1 MNKIPF
7 EKTKISHMFFK
18 DLSNDVE
25 FNFEEGL
32 VVGKFAPLTMG
43 HINLINKAATACRKL
58 TVALCYD
65 DKFLNNQ
72 SPRDKKVLTLKN
84 RMIWLKQTFADMPH
98 IKIVMIDETNLPVY
112 PNGWAGYANLLR
124 GIYKDNVI
132 PEGTA
137 IFSSEIEY
145 IKGYETNVSEL
156 THVIVDNN
164 RNEVPIS
171 ATMVRENLYQ
181 NWHLIPSCVRQ
192 AYALKVCVIGTES
205 SGKSTLIKAMVKL
218 FNTSWVEEYGR
229 NYCLTKVGGDE
240 KLLSSI
246 DYEKIAFAHKA
257 EEEKALSTANKLSF
271 IDSNAFVTEFYH
283 RLYEGYKNT
292 VVTSIAANE
301 EYDLVIYMTDET
313 TWVDDGLRVNG
324 GSRSETKELFE
335 DMLEEFP
342 NQKAKLVRIS
352 GKNIRSR
359 HSQALKEINKLMD
372 NYI

>member
-1 MNKIPF
+1 MSTLSFK
-7 EKTKISHMFFK
+7 KTKLSHIFFK
-18 DLSNDVE
+18 DLPEDVE

-84 RMIWLKQTFADMPH
+84 RMIWLKNTFADMPH
-98 IKIVMIDETNLPVY
+98 ITVVMIDETNLPVY
-112 PNGWAGYANLLR
+112 PNGWAGYAILLR
-124 GIYKDNVI
+124 DIYPDSVI

-145 IKGYETNVSEL
+145 IDGYEKNVPEL
-156 THVIVDNN
+156 THVIVDND

-192 AYALKVCVIGTES
+192 AYTLKVCVIGTES
-205 SGKSTLIKAMVKL
+205 SGKSTLIKAMAKL

-229 NYCLTKVGGDE
+229 NYCINEVGGDE
-240 KLLSSI
+240 KLLSSV
-246 DYEKIAFAHKA
+246 DYEKIAFAHKT
-257 EEEKALSTANKLSF
+257 EEEKALSRSNKVSF

-283 RLYEGYKNT
+283 RLYEGHKNE
-292 VVTSIAANE
+292 VVTSIAQNE
-301 EYDLVIYMTDET
+301 EYDLVLYMTDET

-324 GSRSETKELFE
+324 ENKEKTKKLFE
-335 DMLEEFP
+335 EMMKEFP
-342 NQKAKLVRIS
+342 NQNKKLVRIS

-359 HSQALKEINKLMD
+359 PRS
-372 NYI
+372 